1 MRWTL
6 RILSGYRK
14 RIRTLLAAMNHWYL
28 APDFEVSA
36 DRLHGCTPWLA
47 RLLWL
52 FSYCR
57 CVTVSRR
64 LSHLI
69 VSTRRL
75 WWWRNVRLI
84 RFDQVSR
91 IVYRAE
97 EIPTLN
103 FWRYLSFNWD
113 LSDSALFLISLALK
127 DSTELFLF
135 TVWEQQ
141 PRTSDWLDE
150 LAGNRAEAP
159 EVGDEAATTV
169 VELLRKYIGVP
180 VRGE

>member
-1 MRWTL
+1 
-6 RILSGYRK
+6 
-14 RIRTLLAAMNHWYL
+14 MNHLYL
-28 APDFEVSA
+28 SPKLEVSA

-57 CVTVSRR
+57 CVTVSPR

-69 VSTRRL
+69 ISTRRL
-75 WWWRNVRLI
+75 WWWHNVRLI

-91 IVYRAE
+91 IVYRAQT
-97 EIPTLN
+97 IPTLN
-103 FWRYLSFNWD
+103 FWRYFSFD
-113 LSDSALFLISLALK
+113 DSAIADSALFMISLALK
-127 DSTELFLF
+127 DEEELALF

-141 PRTSDWLDE
+141 PLAPDWLDE
-150 LAGNRAEAP
+150 LAGDHAEAP
-159 EVGDEAATTV
+159 ELGDEAAGTV

-180 VRGE
+180 IREH